1 MYALECGKFS
11 DVINWKVDAAN
22 HHCIQIHDKAAL
34 SKEVL
39 PLLFKVAKF
48 ESFQRKLYRWG
59 FIKHRPSKKKS
70 SAVTFVNPAFRQGDY
85 VNAAKIT
92 CSPKKNFRPDHNEIL
107 RRDSL
112 GEGGSTITSSLGP
125 SIMRIDDTQPVVRM
139 NNSVQKITPPPSTMP
154 ASNISSNDSFASSM
168 PSLYS
173 SPNVLSSMNT
183 MMPLQQNQFMLS
195 QIPTSTIAMN
205 TFMSNANNARNANLL
220 KMSDLAQS
228 MSNPMLNNNVT
239 NSTMQTQTAVQTQ
252 PMFTMP
258 DHYQGSSTRHQMII
272 QNALNALQNDVGSN
286 DGGVQN
292 LNQNIIF

>member
-22 HHCIQIHDKAAL
+22 QHCIQIHDTAAL

-39 PLLFKVAKF
+39 PSLFKVAKF

-85 VNAAKIT
+85 VNAAKIS
-92 CSPKKNFRPDHNEIL
+92 CSPKKNFRPDPNEIL

-112 GEGGSTITSSLGP
+112 GGGSTFTGSFNP
-125 SIMRIDDTQPVVRM
+125 SIMRTDDTQPVVM
-139 NNSVQKITPPPSTMP
+139 HNDVQKITPPPTTMP
-154 ASNISSNDSFASSM
+154 GLNISSNDSFASSV
-168 PSLYS
+168 PSLHS
-173 SPNVLSSMNT
+173 SSNMLPSMSN
-183 MMPLQQNQFMLS
+183 MMPLQQNQFMS
-195 QIPTSTIAMN
+195 QMPTSTIAMN

-228 MSNPMLNNNVT
+228 MSNQMFNNNT
-239 NSTMQTQTAVQTQ
+239 LQTQTGVQT
-252 PMFTMP
+252 PTMFAMS
-258 DHYQGSSTRHQMII
+258 DHYQGSSMRHQMII
-272 QNALNALQNDVGSN
+272 QNALNALQNDIGSN
-286 DGGVQN
+286 NGGV
-292 LNQNIIF
+292 